1 MGVGLPSALIIGIDH
16 FVAKKLAKELV
27 NKDIQVTGVGQ
38 LTLGFEEV
46 KNFEWK
52 ENIEEVTGE
61 FNYVFDFEGDKQI
74 WQRLTADKFTLISVN
89 NEVRSNY
96 LAREVTGWE
105 ADWRVVDAKEVY
117 GEGMEENSLLGKTLM
132 RAVLNKNLELPSPET
147 KIRLLAV
154 NDLVEA
160 ILRACFLSGTE
171 REYFLV
177 LGKEIRVEEM
187 AKILMDKAKM
197 TRFKVMETG
206 VKLIKEMKSWRKLV
220 NLN

>member
-1 MGVGLPSALIIGIDH
+1 M
-16 FVAKKLAKELV
+16 

-171 REYFLV
+171 REYFGA
-177 LGKEIRVEEM
+177 GKEIGLRNG
-187 AKILMDKAKM
+187 KNFD
-197 TRFKVMETG
+197 G
-206 VKLIKEMKSWRKLV
+206 
-220 NLN
+220 